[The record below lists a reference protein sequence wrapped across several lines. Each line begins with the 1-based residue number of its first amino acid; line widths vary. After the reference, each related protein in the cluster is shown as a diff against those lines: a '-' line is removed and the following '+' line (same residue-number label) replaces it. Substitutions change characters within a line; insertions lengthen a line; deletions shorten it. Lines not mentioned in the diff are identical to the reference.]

1 MRQPTAVTE
10 SIGDD
15 PAKLIE
21 AFVETVCNVGKAAS
35 FSILYSSK
43 RINPATEGSP
53 SVHPVCRQPF
63 PQTRQNK
70 HVKINE
76 DQMCDCHG

>member
-35 FSILYSSK
+35 FSILPNASILPRRDHLVYILFADNLTTFSTNSTK
-43 RINPATEGSP
+43 QACEN
-53 SVHPVCRQPF
+53 Q
-63 PQTRQNK
+63 
-70 HVKINE
+70 
-76 DQMCDCHG
+76 